1 MNGDAL
7 IKKTTKIMFGDAGI
21 SGTAQ
26 YMSQLVWVLF
36 LKVFDYKEEEWEL
49 EGDYSPV
56 IPEPFRFRDW
66 ADPRKENGVKD
77 YSNRLTGDKL
87 INFVNNTLFPFLR
100 GVEVEYK
107 GEKLL
112 FASNDSKATII
123 RSFMAESQNY
133 MKDGVRLR
141 QLINEIGDVDFDI
154 ASEKHDFNDFYER
167 LLKELQ
173 NGGTAT
179 GEFYTP
185 RAITSFIV
193 DHVNPRIGENVAD
206 FACGT
211 GGFLAESI
219 THLQK
224 QARSIEDLQK
234 IQDSVYGIEWKQLP
248 YMLCVTNMYLH
259 NIDNPQIVHGD
270 GLAKDVLDLS
280 EKDLFSCI
288 VMNPPFGGE
297 FNKADLK
304 NFPNSISSS
313 ESADLFVARIIY
325 CLKKNG
331 RCGLVLPDGLLFN
344 GDQSKVN
351 LKQLLLKE
359 CNLHTVIRLPGSVF
373 APYTDISTNL
383 LFFDKTGKT
392 KEVWF
397 YRMDMPEGRKHFNK
411 THPITRDD
419 MRVIDEW
426 WNNRREIKDEKDDPS
441 MKETWKSK
449 KYSFDDIESD
459 GFNLDL
465 CGFPDEEE
473 IILSPKEV
481 IDSFKTRRE
490 NLEALLDSKMTGLT
504 HALVNKNDSEFMI
517 SGLSAIEKQL
527 VDMHKTF
534 SEELRKSILQYAMQ
548 GKLVEQRQEEGTS
561 DDLLQR
567 IQKDKNALIKAG
579 KIKKE
584 APLPEITKKDTPFE
598 IPKSWRWVHLND
610 IVAKNIR
617 RGKSPTYTT
626 KSSNVLVFAQKCNVK
641 NGGIDLSL
649 CQFLD
654 ESVLEK
660 YPEEEYMLDND
671 IVINSTGTGTMG
683 RVGIYS
689 LSDNKY
695 GKRLVPD
702 SHVTIVR
709 LVDKVYSPYI
719 YYIICNYQRYLEG
732 KGSGSTK
739 QKELKPDI
747 IKALLIPIPPFEEQ
761 RRIVAKLDQV
771 LPQTGEID
779 DGVS

>member
-7 IKKTTKIMFGDAGI
+7 VKKTTKIMFGDAGI

-49 EGDYSPV
+49 EGNYTPV
-56 IPEPFRFRDW
+56 IPAPFRFRDW
-66 ADPRKENGVKD
+66 ADPRNEDGTKD
-77 YSNRLTGDKL
+77 YSNRITGDKL
-87 INFVNNTLFPFLR
+87 INFVNDSLFPFLR
-100 GVEVEYK
+100 GVEIEFD
-107 GEKLL
+107 GEKRL
-112 FASNDSKATII
+112 FASEDSKAKII

-141 QLINEIGDVDFDI
+141 QLINEIGDVDFDV

-173 NGGTAT
+173 NGGKAT

-193 DHVNPRIGENVAD
+193 DHVDPKIGENVAD

-211 GGFLAESI
+211 GGFLADSI
-219 THLQK
+219 SHLQK
-224 QARSIEDLQK
+224 QAKTIEDIK
-234 IQDSVYGIEWKQLP
+234 VIQDSVYGIEWKQLP

-259 NIDNPQIVHGD
+259 NIDDPQIVHGD

-280 EKDLFSCI
+280 DNDLFSCI

-304 NFPNSISSS
+304 NFPDDISSS

-344 GDQSKVN
+344 SEPSKVN
-351 LKQLLLKE
+351 LKRLLMTE
-359 CNLHTVIRLPGSVF
+359 CNLHTIIRLPGSVF

-392 KEVWF
+392 EETWV
-397 YRMDMPEGRKHFNK
+397 YRMDMPEGRRHFNK
-411 THPITRDD
+411 THPITRED
-419 MRVIDEW
+419 MRAIDDW
-426 WNNRREIKDEKDDPS
+426 WNDRHEIKDEKDDPS
-441 MKETWKSK
+441 MTETWKSR
-449 KYSFDDIESD
+449 KYTFKQIEER

-465 CGFPDEEE
+465 CGFPEEEE
-473 IILSPKEV
+473 IILSPEEV
-481 IDSFKTRRE
+481 ITSFKARRE
-490 NLEALLDSKMTGLT
+490 NLEALLDAKLTGLA
-504 HALVNKNDSEFMI
+504 HALDDEEVSDFRMG
-517 SGLSAIEKQL
+517 GLFGIERQL
-527 VDMHKTF
+527 VEIHTAF
-534 SEELRKSILQYAMQ
+534 SDELRKSILQYAMQ
-548 GKLVEQRQEEGTS
+548 GKLVEQRKEEGTGH
-561 DDLLQR
+561 DLYLA
-567 IQKDKNALIKAG
+567 IQTERDTLIDAG
-579 KIKKE
+579 KLKRE
-584 APLPEITKKDTPFE
+584 AALPEITDDDTPFD
-598 IPKSWRWVHLND
+598 IPDSWRWTYLND
-610 IVAKNIR
+610 IVAKNIK

-626 KSSNVLVFAQKCNVK
+626 KSSKVLVFAQKCNVK

-654 ESVLEK
+654 ESVLGK
-660 YPEEEYMLDND
+660 YPEEEFMVDKD
-671 IVINSTGTGTMG
+671 IVINSTGTGTLG
-683 RVGIYS
+683 RIGIYS
-689 LSDNKY
+689 LTDNQD
-695 GKRLVPD
+695 GRLLVPD

-709 LVDKVYSPYI
+709 LVEQVYSPYI
-719 YYIICNYQRYLEG
+719 YYIICNYQKYLEG

-739 QKELKPDI
+739 QKELKPEV
-747 IKALLIPIPPFEEQ
+747 IKSLLIPIPPFEEQ
-761 RRIVAKLDQV
+761 RRIVEKLDQV
-771 LPQTGEID
+771 LPQSEKD
-779 DGVS
+779 DRGC